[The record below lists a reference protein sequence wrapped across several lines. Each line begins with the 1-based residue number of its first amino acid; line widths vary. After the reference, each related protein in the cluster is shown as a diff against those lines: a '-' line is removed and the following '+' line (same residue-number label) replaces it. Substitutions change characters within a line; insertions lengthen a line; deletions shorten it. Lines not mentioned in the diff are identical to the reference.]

1 MNIMTFII
9 VLVIFWVITIFM
21 ILPIG
26 VKPPTKPTIGHADS
40 APEKSYMA
48 IKLLVS
54 FAISLVLTAI
64 YWYIVCFL

>member
-9 VLVIFWVITIFM
+9 VLAIFWVITVFM

-26 VKPPTKPTIGHADS
+26 SRPPEKPGLGHADS
-40 APEKSYMA
+40 APEKSYMG

-54 FAISLVLTAI
+54 FSISLVLTMV
-64 YWYIVCFL
+64 YWYVVS